1 MSNSNMYTNSMI
13 AEANLLEHLQE
24 SDDTAFTH
32 LFHVYYKDLVLFAGH
47 LIKDLAV
54 CEDIVQSIF
63 IKLWYDRSELSIT
76 TSLKAYLLKSTRNA
90 CLDHIR
96 HSAVKQEY
104 GRFIS
109 FHSSMSDDSTEQYML
124 YSELQAQ
131 YQQALGKLT
140 QMQRECF
147 VLSRMEGLKY
157 VEISER
163 LGIAVRTVELRVSEA
178 LQLLKVYLKDFFI
191 LLPFLF
197 YT

>member
-1 MSNSNMYTNSMI
+1 MYTSKIISEMD
-13 AEANLLEHLQE
+13 LLEHLRE
-24 SDDTAFTH
+24 SDSAAFTH

-47 LIKDLAV
+47 LIKDVAV

-104 GRFIS
+104 GQFIS

-131 YQQALGKLT
+131 YQRALGRLT

-178 LQLLKVYLKDFFI
+178 LRLLKIYLKDFFI